1 MVSLQQIQTEY
12 IKSYTDKTR
21 KYFIENFLSTF
32 DADRRKSVP
41 FKLFPR
47 QIEFLKSI
55 VKLYELYAVDKRLT
69 FKYYLI

>member
-41 FKLFPR
+41 LNYFQDKLNFK
-47 QIEFLKSI
+47 
-55 VKLYELYAVDKRLT
+55 
-69 FKYYLI
+69 KYSKIP

>member
-41 FKLFPR
+41 LNYFQDKLNF
-47 QIEFLKSI
+47 
-55 VKLYELYAVDKRLT
+55 
-69 FKYYLI
+69 